1 MDLWTP
7 KSHFEDKLFMKY
19 FNNNFQDTDAVLLK
33 LYPIHNDNFNEK
45 IDQGN
50 QSKRRALSPKPI
62 TAYLR
67 VNKDAFLNKREGI
80 LNPNIKLK
88 IIEMKIRNKEKLK
101 SRYYANYF
109 IALNKRNIQ
118 NDKNLWF
125 NTLRRRNDD
134 NHSYLSTKKEKKKSN
149 ILNLKEPLFKFKNS
163 KGFIPY
169 GFKYDAN
176 KNKNNSKR
184 DDGNNILE
192 LWYYII

>member
-1 MDLWTP
+1 MKVKQIDQFTP
-7 KSHFEDKLFMKY
+7 KSHFETKIIKKF
-19 FNNNFQDTDAVLLK
+19 FNSNLKNTNAVLLK
-33 LYPIHNDNFNEK
+33 LYPLHRDNFDEK
-45 IDQGN
+45 LDQGN

-125 NTLRRRNDD
+125 NELRKRNDG
-134 NHSYLSTKKEKKKSN
+134 NHTYLLANKE
-149 ILNLKEPLFKFKNS
+149 IEVDMLNLKEPLLTS
-163 KGFIPY
+163 KY
-169 GFKYDAN
+169 
-176 KNKNNSKR
+176 SKR
-184 DDGNNILE
+184 LLPCEYQSE
-192 LWYYII
+192 LK